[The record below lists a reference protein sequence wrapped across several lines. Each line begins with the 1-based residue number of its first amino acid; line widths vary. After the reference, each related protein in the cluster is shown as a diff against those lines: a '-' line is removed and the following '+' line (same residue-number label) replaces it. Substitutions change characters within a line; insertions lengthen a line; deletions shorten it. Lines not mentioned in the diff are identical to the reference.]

1 MAVTSLFDGE
11 RNGKRGTLMSLLSGG
26 FGATED
32 APDIPETDA
41 APRRSDD
48 RLRMQEYLR
57 GLDMMIRSTERAQI
71 NQTLV
76 KVSPHEVQA
85 LVEKAAK
92 AKARYLAS
100 ALDMGGGE
108 GMPDT
113 GATKA
118 LEAERQRHEELDAGL
133 RALLD
138 EMRRGNVQV
147 EGVANEAADSGGGS
161 SAAGEHYTPSDGDA

>member
-1 MAVTSLFDGE
+1 MAVTSLFDTE

-100 ALDMGGGE
+100 ALDMGNGE

-118 LEAERQRHEELDAGL
+118 LEAERQRHAELDAGL

-147 EGVANEAADSGGGS
+147 EGVADESAEPGEAASAQAGG
-161 SAAGEHYTPSDGDA
+161 HNHHGDA